1 MNVCLVCL
9 SIYQVGFFRVA
20 YRLSLQQW
28 LSLKSNNSV
37 VVQATRLD
45 FSAGNQYP
53 QNPEEVG
60 ATAGEGMKLPVR
72 VRARRL
78 RARIP
83 WYRRP
88 EVVAQT

>member
-9 SIYQVGFFRVA
+9 SSRIYQLT
-20 YRLSLQQW
+20 YRLSLQ
-28 LSLKSNNSV
+28 SNNSV

-60 ATAGEGMKLPVR
+60 STAGEGMKLPVR
-72 VRARRL
+72 VRARSQ

-83 WYRRP
+83 GCRQP